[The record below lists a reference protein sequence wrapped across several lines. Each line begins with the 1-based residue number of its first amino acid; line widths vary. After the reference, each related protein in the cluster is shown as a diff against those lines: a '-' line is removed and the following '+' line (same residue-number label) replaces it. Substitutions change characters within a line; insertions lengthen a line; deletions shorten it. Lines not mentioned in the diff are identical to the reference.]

1 MAAALNPSLSSL
13 VPHDSHHA
21 HDSVPVHAP
30 GLLRAPR
37 VPATAWVHAAATVI
51 GDVTLGEHVSVW
63 PGAVLRGDRDAI
75 VIGAETNVQDGAV
88 LHCDPGLPC
97 RIGARVT
104 IGHRAVVHGCTIED
118 GALIGIGAIVL
129 NGAVV
134 GAGSLV
140 AAGAVV
146 SEGMV
151 IPPDALV
158 VGVPARVLRPLSDE
172 QRSRVRGGFV
182 TYVKL
187 KELYRARG

>member
-1 MAAALNPSLSSL
+1 MAESS
-13 VPHDSHHA
+13 DSSEPA
-21 HDSVPVHAP
+21 FAP
-30 GLLRAPR
+30 GLSREPSVA
-37 VPATAWVHAAATVI
+37 ATAWVHPSATVV
-51 GDVTLGEHVSVW
+51 GDVTLGADASVW

-88 LHCDPGLPC
+88 LHCDPGLPL

-134 GAGSLV
+134 GAGALI

-146 SEGMV
+146 GEGQV
-151 IPPDALV
+151 IPPDTLV
-158 VGVPARVLRPLSDE
+158 VGVPARVLKPLSE
-172 QRSRVRGGFV
+172 AQCARVRGGYA
-182 TYVKL
+182 TYVQL